1 MKIITIILFFSL
13 TSFANIIDDLNIYN
27 AQKSYKE
34 ENYNE
39 ALQYLSKVKKEDSK
53 VFYNLGNI
61 FYKLGKYEE
70 AIKEYKKVQ
79 NKDLLHNVNHNI
91 ANCYLMLEN
100 FDNAIKYYNKAL
112 VHENNQRTI
121 YNLEMTKKKQIELN
135 NRQIRSLNENVCEI
149 QRKGLIEELTVD
161 SIFDYFELDEN
172 TKLYQDR
179 QMGIRSRN
187 ENSRLTV
194 DDIQRSISIDEENKT
209 TINESKKEFKMNSYF
224 EEKFDNK
231 NIDDAKTLIVPMK
244 KGIVDDNKKAW

>member
-27 AQKSYKE
+27 AQKSYE
-34 ENYNE
+34 EKNYNE

-209 TINESKKEFKMNSYF
+209 TTNESKKEFKMNSYF

>member
-27 AQKSYKE
+27 AQKSYE
-34 ENYNE
+34 EKNYNE

-79 NKDLLHNVNHNI
+79 NKDLLHNINHNI

-209 TINESKKEFKMNSYF
+209 TTNESKKEFKMNSYF

>member
-1 MKIITIILFFSL
+1 MRIITIILFFSL

-27 AQKSYKE
+27 AQKSYE
-34 ENYNE
+34 EKNYNE

-79 NKDLLHNVNHNI
+79 NKDLLHNINHNI

-209 TINESKKEFKMNSYF
+209 TTNESKKEFKMNSYF

>member
-27 AQKSYKE
+27 AQKSYE
-34 ENYNE
+34 EKNYNE

-187 ENSRLTV
+187 ENSRLTI

-209 TINESKKEFKMNSYF
+209 TTNESKKEFKMNSYF

>member
-27 AQKSYKE
+27 AQKSYE
-34 ENYNE
+34 EKNYNE